1 MFLFAIQ
8 LLKYYESNRIKWNLV
23 GKLIFEIFLIF
34 TKMLSSLT
42 GEKTINTR
50 KNRSSCD
57 LAKRG
62 CHRPKI
68 ILKEMHTHNDVPMVF

>member
-1 MFLFAIQ
+1 
-8 LLKYYESNRIKWNLV
+8 
-23 GKLIFEIFLIF
+23 
-34 TKMLSSLT
+34 MLSSLT